1 MHRNFSQADVS
12 NPRTFEV
19 IGKVLKEIAPLFRD
33 EHFGFGGDETCDWL
47 SAPHIAAW
55 AEAHS
60 GQPGYEKNMSSHGA
74 LFRYFGR
81 RVQALLPEGKI
92 PAWWNDA
99 VVQNVSSPSGTL
111 YWNWGAGCAK
121 GFEGG
126 STCPPGDELTG
137 MLRDGRK
144 VVQSH
149 GWCKRSSPSQ
159 LSSKRHSRC
168 CADVGPSETTDIAGD
183 PLKSTFSGQFCGGD
197 ADSNGGG
204 SCECSNGRLGL

>member
-19 IGKVLKEIAPLFRD
+19 IGKVLSEIAPLFPD

-55 AEAHS
+55 AA
-60 GQPGYEKNMSSHGA
+60 EKNMSSHGA

-121 GFEGG
+121 GLEGG

-149 GWCKRSSPSQ
+149 GWCKRSGPCSAVSEASQ
-159 LSSKRHSRC
+159 QVLRRC
-168 CADVGPSETTDIAGD
+168 RAERDDGHRRGPAEIHLLGAV
-183 PLKSTFSGQFCGGD
+183 LRRRC
-197 ADSNGGG
+197 
-204 SCECSNGRLGL
+204 RLERRRQL

>member
-19 IGKVLKEIAPLFRD
+19 IGKVLAEIAPLFPD

-55 AEAHS
+55 AAKHS
-60 GQPGYEKNMSSHGA
+60 GQPGFEKDMSSHGA

-121 GFEGG
+121 GLEGLEGG

-149 GWCKRSSPSQ
+149 GWCKRSGPCSAFSKASQ
-159 LSSKRHSRC
+159 QVLRRC
-168 CADVGPSETTDIAGD
+168 RAERDDGHCRGPAEIHLLGAV
-183 PLKSTFSGQFCGGD
+183 LRRRC
-197 ADSNGGG
+197 
-204 SCECSNGRLGL
+204 RLERRRQL